1 MRDDT
6 ISRAAAIDAALTYLV
21 EYCGAAFDED
31 MQRMLKERLD
41 SLPSAQLSATDTNVV
56 TTDTISRQAVIDTAE
71 WVYKACEGNLSYY
84 HDLLVAALMDL
95 TPAQPV
101 WIPCSERLPRAFETV
116 NVTVQIQEGRYV
128 KESALVN
135 GVWQGINVYAEV
147 VAWMPLPA
155 PWEGEKG

>member
-1 MRDDT
+1 MNDA
-6 ISRAAAIDAALTYLV
+6 ISRAAA
-21 EYCGAAFDED
+21 
-31 MQRMLKERLD
+31 LK
-41 SLPSAQLSATDTNVV
+41 
-56 TTDTISRQAVIDTAE
+56 TAE
-71 WVYKACEGNLSYY
+71 WAYRACEGNLSYY

-101 WIPCSERLPRAFETV
+101 WIPCSERMPRAFETV